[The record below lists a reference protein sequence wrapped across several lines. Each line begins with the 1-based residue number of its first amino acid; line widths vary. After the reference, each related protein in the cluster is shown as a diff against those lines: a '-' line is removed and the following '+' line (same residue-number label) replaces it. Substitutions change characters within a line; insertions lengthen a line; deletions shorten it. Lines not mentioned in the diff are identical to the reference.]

1 MSLNRVT
8 KPLAVVIVTALV
20 LFLFGFRLVHPQ
32 DGLSNALGSAQSSIA
47 VVKKANLYKSG
58 DKIVAQAQ
66 VGKSPVLGVIA
77 SAEGGSL
84 ELILENSVARTTP
97 DKVSGKLV
105 AVIPFVG
112 YVLSVVGL

>member
-1 MSLNRVT
+1 MSLNRFA
-8 KPLAVVIVTALV
+8 KPLAVVIVASLV

-58 DKIVAQAQ
+58 DKIVAEAQ

-77 SAEGGSL
+77 SAENGSL
-84 ELILENSVARTTP
+84 ELILDNSVARTTP
-97 DKVSGKLV
+97 EKVSGKLV

-112 YVLSVVGL
+112 YLFSAVGL